1 MNSFDKYVNETK
13 TMLFEKSINKIQK
26 EFQEVVTKMAELA
39 QTYTATQGD
48 EKAEI
53 LQTLK
58 ELTADKRRLAAELDA
73 KVAGKD
79 RNVQLVITEAKN
91 ESRLMKLDMTLN
103 KKQTEKIAQQVADE
117 WTKEDSKKDGLKF
130 NVTPGTEP
138 HSFDLDI
145 EDKEGVDPRATGEF
159 AGGSYYIRKEGD
171 VLVIRNAATGG
182 WSVATTDLKGKNFK
196 LIPAKDSTNKRLDES
211 SVTERHVTLKR
222 RYTEN
227 HPAKTAGK
235 FAKVRNKV
243 LEAIADGTITQ
254 EEFDSIVSE
263 LSNNSKRWSKNN
275 SKYFTVSEDGISLS
289 KFGKKILAGITV
301 NEKTEK
307 NPGIWVPGGFD
318 KDISKVKNSKITRDL
333 VAKTA
338 KKHEVDLDDAI
349 KYVEFGWAID
359 LNENKTMKTQFIYE
373 SFSEFVNSLNE
384 STVNENDAKVI
395 VNAFADYYKKRDE
408 VGADDWEQFIYN
420 WTVMGD
426 GGDELESSEIEWDT
440 VDDVLTMLD
449 KKGYKKIDHEGII
462 ELYENALNEAF
473 ASTKLASI
481 LTGGNKMSKDLPKAF
496 YNMAKIA
503 LDKVQDV
510 DIIEIDPQTARK
522 EKRNNAVYIYLTTN
536 EKENP
541 YAARSSYGVS
551 TIPANTL
558 LAITDGSNEWM
569 NTQWQSRYNRK
580 NTKKTLSKTKR
591 DDSSGFAK
599 SGTND
604 SYGSGISSL
613 TKVAELADRA
623 YCLDLDVLKARY
635 STQDIIDKRTEAK
648 SGAIAF
654 KDDKE
659 FKQQN
664 LNRYETILANKAS
677 KLPIDKIV
685 KDAIDKMSEQIK
697 DALVKGEK
705 GRYGDIIVG
714 TSDKGREAKL
724 RDAASHMQNILDDY
738 QRYVSYVKQAEEE
751 EKAGYGSN
759 YYQRE
764 VKSYAKN
771 VTDKVKQIEGFS
783 YAW

>member
-39 QTYTATQGD
+39 QTYTTTQGD

-91 ESRLMKLDMTLN
+91 ESRLTKLDIILN

-117 WTKEDSKKDGLKF
+117 WTKEDSKKDGLKY

-171 VLVIRNAATGG
+171 VLVIRNAATGS

-196 LIPAKDSTNKRLDES
+196 VIPAKDSTNKRLDES
-211 SVTERHVTLKR
+211 SITERHVTLKR

-227 HPAKTAGK
+227 HPAVKVGK
-235 FAKVRNKV
+235 GAKIRNKV
-243 LEAIADGTITQ
+243 LEAIKDGKITQ
-254 EEFDSIVSE
+254 EEFDNIVSE

-275 SKYFTVSEDGISLS
+275 SKYFTVSEEGISLS

-359 LNENKTMKTQFIYE
+359 LNENKTMKTKFIYE

-384 STVNENDAKVI
+384 SALNENDAKTI
-395 VNAFADYYKKRDE
+395 VNAFTDYYKKRDE
-408 VGADDWEQFIYN
+408 VTADDWEQFIYD

-426 GGDELESSEIEWDT
+426 GGDELESSEIEYDT

-449 KKGYKKIDHEGII
+449 KKGYKKIDDEGII
-462 ELYENALNEAF
+462 ELYENTLNEAF

-510 DIIEIDPQTARK
+510 DIIEIDPQAARK
-522 EKRNNAVYIYLTTN
+522 EKRQNAVYLYFTTN

-541 YAARSSYGVS
+541 YAARNSYGVS

-569 NTQWQSRYNRK
+569 NMQWQNKYNSK
-580 NTKKTLSKTKR
+580 DSKKSLQKTKR

-599 SGTND
+599 SSSND

-623 YCLDLDVLKARY
+623 YCLDLDILRARY
-635 STQDIIDKRTEAK
+635 STTQKTNDRFKAK
-648 SGAIAF
+648 EGAVAF
-654 KDDKE
+654 KDDKD
-659 FKQQN
+659 FKKAN
-664 LNRYETILANKAS
+664 LDRYNMIISDRAAKM
-677 KLPIDKIV
+677 PIDKMV
-685 KDAIDKMSEQIK
+685 KDAIDTLTEQIK
-697 DALVKGEK
+697 SALVKGEK

-714 TSDKGREAKL
+714 KNKKGREGKL
-724 RDAASHMQNILDDY
+724 SDAASHMQNILNDF
-738 QRYVSYVKQAEEE
+738 QRYVSSTNQAEIEK
-751 EKAGYGSN
+751 KAGYGGD
-759 YYQRE
+759 YYERD
-764 VKSYAKN
+764 VKRNAKEI
-771 VTDKVKQIEGFS
+771 TDKIKQIDTFG
-783 YAW
+783 YVW

>member
-91 ESRLMKLDMTLN
+91 ESRLTKLDIILN

-117 WTKEDSKKDGLKF
+117 WTKEDSKKDGLKY

-171 VLVIRNAATGG
+171 VLVIRNAATGS

-196 LIPAKDSTNKRLDES
+196 VIPAKDSTNKRLDES
-211 SVTERHVTLKR
+211 SITERHVTLKR

-227 HPAKTAGK
+227 HPAVKVGK
-235 FAKVRNKV
+235 GAKIRNKV
-243 LEAIADGTITQ
+243 LEAIKDGKITQ
-254 EEFDSIVSE
+254 EEFDNIVSE

-359 LNENKTMKTQFIYE
+359 LNENKTMKTKFIYE

-384 STVNENDAKVI
+384 SALNENDAKTI
-395 VNAFADYYKKRDE
+395 VNAFTDYYKKRDE
-408 VGADDWEQFIYN
+408 VTADDWEQFIYD

-426 GGDELESSEIEWDT
+426 GGDELESSEIEYDT

-449 KKGYKKIDHEGII
+449 KKGYKKIDDEGII
-462 ELYENALNEAF
+462 ELYENTLNEAF

-510 DIIEIDPQTARK
+510 DIIEIDPQAARK
-522 EKRNNAVYIYLTTN
+522 EKRQNAVYLYFTTN

-541 YAARSSYGVS
+541 YAARGSYGVS

-569 NTQWQSRYNRK
+569 NMQWQNKYNSKDRK
-580 NTKKTLSKTKR
+580 KSLQKTKR

-599 SGTND
+599 SSSND

-623 YCLDLDVLKARY
+623 YCLDLDILRARY
-635 STQDIIDKRTEAK
+635 STTQKTNDRFKAK
-648 SGAIAF
+648 EGAVAF
-654 KDDKE
+654 KDDKD
-659 FKQQN
+659 FKKAN
-664 LNRYETILANKAS
+664 LDRYNMIISDRAAKM
-677 KLPIDKIV
+677 PIDKMV
-685 KDAIDKMSEQIK
+685 KDAIDTLTEQIK
-697 DALVKGEK
+697 SALVKGEK

-714 TSDKGREAKL
+714 KNKKGREGKL
-724 RDAASHMQNILDDY
+724 SDAASHMQNILNDF
-738 QRYVSYVKQAEEE
+738 QRYVSSTNQAEIEK
-751 EKAGYGSN
+751 KAGYGGD
-759 YYQRE
+759 YYERD
-764 VKSYAKN
+764 VKRNAKEI
-771 VTDKVKQIEGFS
+771 TDKIKQIETFG
-783 YAW
+783 YVW

>member
-39 QTYTATQGD
+39 QTYTTTQGD

-79 RNVQLVITEAKN
+79 RNVQLVITEKTYNKKSLMKAMKSDDGIIQLANGEEYVIYAYDNGNDENDDMWRDKTIFGLDQDGEEHEIEYSDIVRYN
-91 ESRLMKLDMTLN
+91 ESS
-103 KKQTEKIAQQVADE
+103 I
-117 WTKEDSKKDGLKF
+117 
-130 NVTPGTEP
+130 
-138 HSFDLDI
+138 
-145 EDKEGVDPRATGEF
+145 
-159 AGGSYYIRKEGD
+159 
-171 VLVIRNAATGG
+171 
-182 WSVATTDLKGKNFK
+182 
-196 LIPAKDSTNKRLDES
+196 
-211 SVTERHVTLKR
+211 TERHVTLKR

-227 HPAKTAGK
+227 HPAVKVGK
-235 FAKVRNKV
+235 GAKIRNKV
-243 LEAIADGTITQ
+243 LEAIKDGKITQ
-254 EEFDSIVSE
+254 EQFDSIVSE

-318 KDISKVKNSKITRDL
+318 KDISKVKSSKITRDL

-373 SFSEFVNSLNE
+373 SFGDFVNSLNE
-384 STVNENDAKVI
+384 SLIT
-395 VNAFADYYKKRDE
+395 
-408 VGADDWEQFIYN
+408 
-420 WTVMGD
+420 
-426 GGDELESSEIEWDT
+426 
-440 VDDVLTMLD
+440 
-449 KKGYKKIDHEGII
+449 
-462 ELYENALNEAF
+462 EAF

-510 DIIEIDPQTARK
+510 DIIEIDPQAARK
-522 EKRNNAVYIYLTTN
+522 EKRQNAVYLYFTTN

-541 YAARSSYGVS
+541 YAARGSYGVS

-569 NTQWQSRYNRK
+569 NMQWQNKYNSKDRK
-580 NTKKTLSKTKR
+580 KSLQKTKR

-599 SGTND
+599 SSSND

-623 YCLDLDVLKARY
+623 YCLDLDILRARY
-635 STQDIIDKRTEAK
+635 STTDKTNDRFKAK
-648 SGAIAF
+648 EGAVAF
-654 KDDKE
+654 KNDKD
-659 FKQQN
+659 FKKAN
-664 LNRYETILANKAS
+664 LDRYNMIIADRAAKM
-677 KLPIDKIV
+677 PIDKMV
-685 KDAIDKMSEQIK
+685 KDAIDTLTEQIK
-697 DALVKGEK
+697 SALVKGEK

-714 TSDKGREAKL
+714 KNKKGREGKL
-724 RDAASHMQNILDDY
+724 SDAASHMQNILNDF
-738 QRYVSYVKQAEEE
+738 QRYVSSTNQAEI
-751 EKAGYGSN
+751 EKNAGYGGD
-759 YYQRE
+759 YYDRD
-764 VKSYAKN
+764 VKRNAKEI
-771 VTDKVKQIEGFS
+771 TDKIKQIETFS
-783 YAW
+783 YVW

>member
-13 TMLFEKSINKIQK
+13 TMLSEKSINKIQK

-39 QTYTATQGD
+39 QKYTATQGD

-79 RNVQLVITEAKN
+79 RNVQLVITEAEVN
-91 ESRLMKLDMTLN
+91 ESEVN
-103 KKQTEKIAQQVADE
+103 
-117 WTKEDSKKDGLKF
+117 
-130 NVTPGTEP
+130 
-138 HSFDLDI
+138 
-145 EDKEGVDPRATGEF
+145 
-159 AGGSYYIRKEGD
+159 
-171 VLVIRNAATGG
+171 
-182 WSVATTDLKGKNFK
+182 
-196 LIPAKDSTNKRLDES
+196 
-211 SVTERHVTLKR
+211 ERHFTLKR

-227 HPAKTAGK
+227 HPAVKVGK
-235 FAKVRNKV
+235 GAKIRNKV
-243 LEAIADGTITQ
+243 LEAIKDGKITQ
-254 EEFDSIVSE
+254 EEFDNIVSE
-263 LSNNSKRWSKNN
+263 LSNNGKRWSKSNA
-275 SKYFTVSEDGISLS
+275 KYFTISEDGISLS

-318 KDISKVKNSKITRDL
+318 KDISKVKNSKITMDL

-359 LNENKTMKTQFIYE
+359 LNENKTMKTKFIYE
-373 SFSEFVNSLNE
+373 SFGDFVNSLNE
-384 STVNENDAKVI
+384 SVI
-395 VNAFADYYKKRDE
+395 
-408 VGADDWEQFIYN
+408 
-420 WTVMGD
+420 
-426 GGDELESSEIEWDT
+426 
-440 VDDVLTMLD
+440 
-449 KKGYKKIDHEGII
+449 
-462 ELYENALNEAF
+462 NEAF

-510 DIIEIDPQTARK
+510 DIIEIDPQAARK
-522 EKRNNAVYIYLTTN
+522 EKRQNAVYLYFTTN

-541 YAARSSYGVS
+541 YAARHSYGVS

-569 NTQWQSRYNRK
+569 NMQWQNKYNSK
-580 NTKKTLSKTKR
+580 DNKKSLQKTKR

-599 SGTND
+599 SSSND

-623 YCLDLDVLKARY
+623 YCLDLDILRARY
-635 STQDIIDKRTEAK
+635 STIDKTNDRFKAK
-648 SGAIAF
+648 EGAIAF

-659 FKQQN
+659 FKKAN
-664 LNRYETILANKAS
+664 LDRYNMIISDRAAKM
-677 KLPIDKIV
+677 PIDTMV
-685 KDAIDKMSEQIK
+685 KDAIDTLTEQIK
-697 DALVKGEK
+697 AALVKGEK

-714 TSDKGREAKL
+714 KNKKGREGKL
-724 RDAASHMQNILDDY
+724 SDAASHMQNILNDF
-738 QRYVSYVKQAEEE
+738 QRYVSSTNQAEIEK
-751 EKAGYGSN
+751 KAGYGGD
-759 YYQRE
+759 YYERD
-764 VKSYAKN
+764 VKRNAKEI
-771 VTDKVKQIEGFS
+771 TDKIKQIETFG
-783 YAW
+783 YVW

>member
-79 RNVQLVITEAKN
+79 RNVQLVVTEAKN

-117 WTKEDSKKDGLKF
+117 WTKEDSKKDGLKY

-171 VLVIRNAATGG
+171 VLVVRNAATGS

-196 LIPAKDSTNKRLDES
+196 IIPAKDSTNKRLDES
-211 SVTERHVTLKR
+211 SVTERYVTLKR

-359 LNENKTMKTQFIYE
+359 LNENETMKTKFIYE

-395 VNAFADYYKKRDE
+395 VDAFADYYKKRDE
-408 VGADDWEQFIYN
+408 VDANDWEQFIYD
-420 WTVMGD
+420 WTVMGN

-473 ASTKLASI
+473 KSAKLASI
-481 LTGGNKMSKDLPKAF
+481 LTGGNKMPKDLPKAF
-496 YNMAKIA
+496 YNMSKIA

-510 DIIEIDPQTARK
+510 DIIEIDPQAARK
-522 EKRNNAVYIYLTTN
+522 EKRQNAVYLYFTTN

-541 YAARSSYGVS
+541 YAAENSWGHG

-569 NTQWQSRYNRK
+569 NTQWQSRYNRS
-580 NTKKTLSKTKR
+580 TKKTLSKTKR

-623 YCLDLDVLKARY
+623 YCLDLDILKARY
-635 STQDIIDKRTEAK
+635 STQDIIDQRTDAK

-654 KDDKE
+654 KNDKD

-664 LNRYETILANKAS
+664 LNRYETILANKAAS
-677 KLPIDKIV
+677 MPIDKMV
-685 KDAIDKMSEQIK
+685 ENAIDELGNQIK
-697 DALVKGEK
+697 DALEKGEK
-705 GRYGDIIVG
+705 TKFGDIMVG
-714 TSDKGREAKL
+714 TSKKGRIAKL
-724 RDAASHMQNILDDY
+724 SDTASHMRNILDDY
-738 QRYVSYVKQAEEE
+738 QRYVSYISQAEQ
-751 EKAGYGSN
+751 EKEAGYGGDF
-759 YYQRE
+759 YQRE
-764 VKSYAKN
+764 VKNYAKR
-771 VTDKVKQIEGFS
+771 VTDKLKQIKDFS